1 MIFQIAILGI
11 ILPIVAV
18 KTKIGNWKGVLRIA
32 LDPKVENRYGTYSK
46 AFVSNTPAVPVK
58 RPSALVI
65 GLLLLPWIGGAA
77 SINASLNVAPPTRG
91 DTVPVHDDT
100 VYVAEADPVVVVYE
114 KQLDTLVVR
123 EEEEAG
129 APIAAAEASE
139 PAPAAEAEL
148 AMGED
153 DPISE
158 SASSSASSSTR
169 EAARN
174 RPVSPSGGTPTGAA
188 SAGAKS
194 AGTKPAGA
202 TSTGVK
208 KGISVAGLIIDRT
221 HSVIGRDFQDAFNDH
236 WTEPEGVSS
245 FTIRIDEQP
254 LPQFGSKIQ
263 VSVEGTT
270 LFQAQLRPEYQRIR
284 KAARQAAART
294 RYYLQEFHEP
304 REVY

>member
-1 MIFQIAILGI
+1 M
-11 ILPIVAV
+11 AV
-18 KTKIGNWKGVLRIA
+18 KTKIGNWEGVLRIA

-139 PAPAAEAEL
+139 TAPAAEAEL
-148 AMGED
+148 VTDED
-153 DPISE
+153 DPTSE
-158 SASSSASSSTR
+158 SAPSSASSSTR

-188 SAGAKS
+188 SAGTKS
-194 AGTKPAGA
+194 A
-202 TSTGVK
+202 GVK

-294 RYYLQEFHEP
+294 RYYLQEFYEP

>member
-18 KTKIGNWKGVLRIA
+18 KTKIGNWEGVLRIA
-32 LDPKVENRYGTYSK
+32 LDPNVENRYGTYSK

-58 RPSALVI
+58 RPSALVL
-65 GLLLLPWIGGAA
+65 GLLLLSWIGGAA
-77 SINASLNVAPPTRG
+77 PINASPNVAPLARG

-100 VYVAEADPVVVVYE
+100 VYVADADPVVVVYE

-123 EEEEAG
+123 AEEEAG
-129 APIAAAEASE
+129 APIATAEASE
-139 PAPAAEAEL
+139 TGPAAEAEL
-148 AMGED
+148 AMGKD
-153 DPISE
+153 DPTSE
-158 SASSSASSSTR
+158 SAPSSASSSTR
-169 EAARN
+169 EGARN

-194 AGTKPAGA
+194 AGA
-202 TSTGVK
+202 TPTGVK

-294 RYYLQEFHEP
+294 RYYLQEFYEP

>member
-1 MIFQIAILGI
+1 
-11 ILPIVAV
+11 VAV
-18 KTKIGNWKGVLRIA
+18 KAKIGNWEGVLRIA
-32 LDPKVENRYGTYSK
+32 LDPNVENRYGTYSK

-77 SINASLNVAPPTRG
+77 SINASPNVAPPTRG

-100 VYVAEADPVVVVYE
+100 VYVADADPVVVVYE

-123 EEEEAG
+123 AEEEEEAG

-139 PAPAAEAEL
+139 TAPAAEAEL
-148 AMGED
+148 VTDED
-153 DPISE
+153 DPTSE
-158 SASSSASSSTR
+158 SAPSSASSSAR

-194 AGTKPAGA
+194 AGTKPAGTKSA
-202 TSTGVK
+202 GVK

-236 WTEPEGVSS
+236 WTEPEDVSS

-294 RYYLQEFHEP
+294 RYYLQEFYEP

>member
-1 MIFQIAILGI
+1 M
-11 ILPIVAV
+11 
-18 KTKIGNWKGVLRIA
+18 
-32 LDPKVENRYGTYSK
+32 DPKVENRYGTYSK

-139 PAPAAEAEL
+139 TAPAAEAEL
-148 AMGED
+148 VTDED
-153 DPISE
+153 DPTSE
-158 SASSSASSSTR
+158 SAPSSASSSTR

-188 SAGAKS
+188 SAGTKS
-194 AGTKPAGA
+194 A
-202 TSTGVK
+202 GVK

-294 RYYLQEFHEP
+294 RYYLQEFYEP

>member
-1 MIFQIAILGI
+1 M
-11 ILPIVAV
+11 
-18 KTKIGNWKGVLRIA
+18 KTKIGNWEGVLRIA
-32 LDPKVENRYGTYSK
+32 LGPKVENRYGTYSK

-58 RPSALVI
+58 RPSALVL
-65 GLLLLPWIGGAA
+65 GLLLLSWIGGAA
-77 SINASLNVAPPTRG
+77 SINASPNVAPPTRG
-91 DTVPVHDDT
+91 DTVPVHEDMVPVHDDT
-100 VYVAEADPVVVVYE
+100 VYVADADPVVVVYE

-123 EEEEAG
+123 AEEEAG

-148 AMGED
+148 VTGED
-153 DPISE
+153 DPTSE
-158 SASSSASSSTR
+158 SAPSSASSSTR
-169 EAARN
+169 EAARD

-194 AGTKPAGA
+194 AGTKSAGA

-236 WTEPEGVSS
+236 WTEPEDVSS

-294 RYYLQEFHEP
+294 RYYLQEFYEP

>member
-1 MIFQIAILGI
+1 
-11 ILPIVAV
+11 V
-18 KTKIGNWKGVLRIA
+18 KTKTGNWEGILQIA

-46 AFVSNTPAVPVK
+46 AFVSNTPVVPVK
-58 RPSALVI
+58 RPSELVLS
-65 GLLLLPWIGGAA
+65 LLFLSWIGGAA
-77 SINASLNVAPPTRG
+77 SINASPNVAPPARG

-100 VYVAEADPVVVVYE
+100 IYVVDADPVVVVYE

-123 EEEEAG
+123 AEDEEG
-129 APIAAAEASE
+129 APIVAAEANE
-139 PAPAAEAEL
+139 PASAAETKPMA
-148 AMGED
+148 GED
-153 DPISE
+153 DPVSE
-158 SASSSASSSTR
+158 SAPSSASSSTR

-174 RPVSPSGGTPTGAA
+174 RPVSPSGGTPIGSA

-194 AGTKPAGA
+194 AGAKSAGA
-202 TSTGVK
+202 TSAGIK

-221 HSVIGRDFQDAFNDH
+221 HSVVGRDFQDAFNDH

-254 LPQFGSKIQ
+254 LPQFGSKIR

-270 LFQAQLRPEYQRIR
+270 LFQAQLRPEYQRIQ

>member
-1 MIFQIAILGI
+1 MNAS
-11 ILPIVAV
+11 PNVA
-18 KTKIGNWKGVLRIA
+18 
-32 LDPKVENRYGTYSK
+32 
-46 AFVSNTPAVPVK
+46 
-58 RPSALVI
+58 PSAL
-65 GLLLLPWIGGAA
+65 
-77 SINASLNVAPPTRG
+77 NN
-91 DTVPVHDDT
+91 TVPVHDDT
-100 VYVAEADPVVVVYE
+100 VYVADADPVVVVYE
-114 KQLDTLVVR
+114 EQLDTLVVR
-123 EEEEAG
+123 AEDEAG
-129 APIAAAEASE
+129 APIAAAEARE

-148 AMGED
+148 TTGDD
-153 DPISE
+153 DPGSE
-158 SASSSASSSTR
+158 SAPPSASSSTQ

-174 RPVSPSGGTPTGAA
+174 RPVSPSGGAPTGAR
-188 SAGAKS
+188 SAGARS
-194 AGTKPAGA
+194 AGARSAGA
-202 TSTGVK
+202 RSAGARSAGARSAGVK

-270 LFQAQLRPEYQRIR
+270 LFQAQLRPDYQRIR

-294 RYYLQEFHEP
+294 RYYLQEFYEP

>member
-1 MIFQIAILGI
+1 M
-11 ILPIVAV
+11 
-18 KTKIGNWKGVLRIA
+18 
-32 LDPKVENRYGTYSK
+32 
-46 AFVSNTPAVPVK
+46 
-58 RPSALVI
+58 
-65 GLLLLPWIGGAA
+65 LLSWIGGAA
-77 SINASLNVAPPTRG
+77 SINASPNVAPPARG

-100 VYVAEADPVVVVYE
+100 IYVADADPVVVIYE

-123 EEEEAG
+123 AEDEAG
-129 APIAAAEASE
+129 APIAAAEANE
-139 PAPAAEAEL
+139 PASAAETK
-148 AMGED
+148 GED
-153 DPISE
+153 DPVSE
-158 SASSSASSSTR
+158 SAPSSASSSTR

-174 RPVSPSGGTPTGAA
+174 RTVSPSGGTPTGSVPARA
-188 SAGAKS
+188 KSARAKSARAKSARAKSAGAKS
-194 AGTKPAGA
+194 AGAKSAGAKSAGA
-202 TSTGVK
+202 TSAGIK

-221 HSVIGRDFQDAFNDH
+221 HSVVGRDFQDAFNDH

-270 LFQAQLRPEYQRIR
+270 LFQAQLRPEYQRIQ

>member
-1 MIFQIAILGI
+1 M
-11 ILPIVAV
+11 
-18 KTKIGNWKGVLRIA
+18 KTKIGNWEGVLRIA

-139 PAPAAEAEL
+139 TAPAAEAEL
-148 AMGED
+148 VTDED
-153 DPISE
+153 DPTSE
-158 SASSSASSSTR
+158 SAPSSASSSTR

-188 SAGAKS
+188 SAGTKS
-194 AGTKPAGA
+194 A
-202 TSTGVK
+202 GVK

-294 RYYLQEFHEP
+294 RYYLQEFYEP

>member
-1 MIFQIAILGI
+1 M
-11 ILPIVAV
+11 
-18 KTKIGNWKGVLRIA
+18 
-32 LDPKVENRYGTYSK
+32 PKNASTSSK
-46 AFVSNTPAVPVK
+46 ASVSNTSAVPVK
-58 RPSALVI
+58 RPSALVL
-65 GLLLLPWIGGAA
+65 GLLLLSWIGGAT
-77 SINASLNVAPPTRG
+77 SMNASPNVAPSALNN
-91 DTVPVHDDT
+91 TVPVHDDT
-100 VYVAEADPVVVVYE
+100 VYVADADPVVVVYE
-114 KQLDTLVVR
+114 EQLDTLVVR
-123 EEEEAG
+123 AEDEAG
-129 APIAAAEASE
+129 APIAAAEARE

-148 AMGED
+148 TTGDD
-153 DPISE
+153 DPGSE
-158 SASSSASSSTR
+158 SAPPSASSSTQ

-174 RPVSPSGGTPTGAA
+174 RPVSPSGGAPTGAR

-194 AGTKPAGA
+194 AGARSA
-202 TSTGVK
+202 GVK

-270 LFQAQLRPEYQRIR
+270 LFQAQLRPDYQRIR

-294 RYYLQEFHEP
+294 RYYLQEFYEP